1 MKAKPAS
8 CKQAHLAG
16 RKNAGHPAEPGLGS
30 LEVAFVTHDAPLETV
45 VQEAVA
51 VVDIDQQQGL
61 GQLVP
66 QRLALCMPHGDK

>member
-1 MKAKPAS
+1 M
-8 CKQAHLAG
+8 
-16 RKNAGHPAEPGLGS
+16 EPGFGS

-51 VVDIDQQQGL
+51 VVFFDQQHGL

-66 QRLALCMPHGDK
+66 QRLAFCMAQGDK